1 MAGTKRLL
9 TLGVLLAVAGLS
21 ACSNTDAGAETGGG
35 HFRTLAEENVDAQQ
49 YLPGDLPIPAGAGIT
64 LTEGEQAE
72 GKKSSMLIYET
83 DETMISLGSTY
94 QKYVREKDLERGTEI
109 VDRNNILIHG
119 KVNGSY
125 SYSIIG
131 SSSDSKP
138 GGNEI
143 IVTWILN

>member
-1 MAGTKRLL
+1 MAGHKLL
-9 TLGVLLAVAGLS
+9 FTMGVLLAAAGLS
-21 ACSNTDAGAETGGG
+21 GCSKDGAEADGVAF
-35 HFRTLAEENVDAQQ
+35 HTLAEENADARQ
-49 YLPGDLPIPAGAGIT
+49 YLPDDLPIPEGAGIT
-64 LTEGEQAE
+64 FTKGEVAE

-83 DETMISLGSTY
+83 EESMAALGITY
-94 QKYVREKDLERGTEI
+94 QKYVRDKELERGTEI
-109 VDRNNILIHG
+109 VDSNNILING

-131 SSSDSKP
+131 SSSESKP